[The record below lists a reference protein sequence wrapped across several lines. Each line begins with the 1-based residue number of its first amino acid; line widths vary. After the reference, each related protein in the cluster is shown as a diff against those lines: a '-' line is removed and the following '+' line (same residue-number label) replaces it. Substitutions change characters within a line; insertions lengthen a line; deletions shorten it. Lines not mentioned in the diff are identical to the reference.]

1 MELIYQL
8 FVVPSRGMR
17 QASEGKKLP
26 WACLVVLLAI
36 LSSRIGGFLMLPETI
51 SATKPIL
58 ALSLAIDF
66 IVVLGILFFLTAI
79 FHLVAGISG
88 GKGEGSSLYTVLSL
102 SLIPFWVITPL
113 AITLRA
119 LDKGGFLF
127 FLPFWLIISGWTTVL
142 FIIGIRE
149 VYHFSWG
156 KTAAIFISPLAGIS
170 IALITLFLLFL
181 AILFLSMAN
190 IFTFPPFALP

>member
-1 MELIYQL
+1 
-8 FVVPSRGMR
+8 MR